1 MDGAMFDHQ
10 CTVLPN
16 WVRDNVFDLKERFP
30 HASKDHPESAASIV
44 IHHGKGKRTVHSGHV
59 TTSERGDLPD
69 VMRLYFGNDV
79 LAWLEEAFNKI
90 ATVEFMV
97 DELNDA
103 VSRNDT
109 QQIVDISAA
118 LMAYLPVYLSHYER
132 ASRRAW
138 NNTVVKVAESDVPY
152 RNDTESGN
160 EDNIQFKYNE
170 EIELELE
177 TL

>member
-1 MDGAMFDHQ
+1 MTIEYQKTWEVM
-10 CTVLPN
+10 
-16 WVRDNVFDLKERFP
+16 
-30 HASKDHPESAASIV
+30 
-44 IHHGKGKRTVHSGHV
+44 
-59 TTSERGDLPD
+59 SE
-69 VMRLYFGNDV
+69 
-79 LAWLEEAFNKI
+79 LEQAFNKI

-97 DELNDA
+97 DELNEA
-103 VSRNDT
+103 VCRNDT
-109 QQIVDISAA
+109 QEIVEILP

-138 NNTVVKVAESDVPY
+138 NNTVTKVAESDVPY

-170 EIELELE
+170 ETDDLE

>member
-1 MDGAMFDHQ
+1 MTIDYHK
-10 CTVLPN
+10 T
-16 WVRDNVFDLKERFP
+16 WE
-30 HASKDHPESAASIV
+30 
-44 IHHGKGKRTVHSGHV
+44 
-59 TTSERGDLPD
+59 
-69 VMRLYFGNDV
+69 VMNG
-79 LAWLEEAFNKI
+79 LEEAFNKI

-109 QQIVDISAA
+109 QQVVNISHA
-118 LMAYLPVYLSHYER
+118 LMAYLPVYVSHYEK

-138 NNTVVKVAESDVPY
+138 NNTVVKAGEIDVPY

-160 EDNIQFKYNE
+160 EDNIVFKYNE
-170 EIELELE
+170 EIDLELE

>member
-1 MDGAMFDHQ
+1 MIEYQ
-10 CTVLPN
+10 KT
-16 WVRDNVFDLKERFP
+16 WE
-30 HASKDHPESAASIV
+30 
-44 IHHGKGKRTVHSGHV
+44 
-59 TTSERGDLPD
+59 
-69 VMRLYFGNDV
+69 VMNG
-79 LAWLEEAFNKI
+79 LEEAFNKI

-109 QQIVDISAA
+109 EQIAEISAA

-138 NNTVVKVAESDVPY
+138 NNTVAKVAESDVPY

-160 EDNIQFKYNE
+160 EDIIAFKYSE
-170 EIELELE
+170 ETDDME

>member
-1 MDGAMFDHQ
+1 MIDYQ
-10 CTVLPN
+10 KT
-16 WVRDNVFDLKERFP
+16 WE
-30 HASKDHPESAASIV
+30 
-44 IHHGKGKRTVHSGHV
+44 
-59 TTSERGDLPD
+59 
-69 VMRLYFGNDV
+69 VMNG
-79 LAWLEEAFNKI
+79 LEEAFNKI

-118 LMAYLPVYLSHYER
+118 LMAYLPVYLSHYEK

-138 NNTVVKVAESDVPY
+138 NNTVLKVAEDDVPY
-152 RNDTESGN
+152 RYDTEELISD
-160 EDNIQFKYNE
+160 EDEVKYDYSD
-170 EIELELE
+170 IEA